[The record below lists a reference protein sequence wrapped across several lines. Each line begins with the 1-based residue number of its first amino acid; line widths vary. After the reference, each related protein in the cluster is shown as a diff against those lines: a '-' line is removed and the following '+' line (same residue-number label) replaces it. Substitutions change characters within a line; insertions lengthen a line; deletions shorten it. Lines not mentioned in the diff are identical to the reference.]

1 MVDPDREGVGG
12 RRDRDRAVD
21 AHFRPLR
28 LVGQRRR
35 LRGEVLRRVLPDL
48 APSPRATVANQIQ
61 LVPGAP
67 ERRARERPLVGVRGG
82 HGASR
87 EARAT
92 TAEPSL
98 PTGGRRTRER
108 CGATVS
114 SGRVR
119 ARVPL
124 GDGRRVSRRCGAA
137 CFLPRHP
144 GFRQLPFLGR
154 PAERHCV
161 EKRKKLFFL
170 TSSLRLALRFG
181 SLSRPPRAALST
193 PPPTSLSRRTR
204 MSRMSRPLRPEPSV
218 LFLFA
223 TCGASRWP
231 ASSAARP
238 TEKRR
243 RRRTRRD
250 VF

>member
-1 MVDPDREGVGG
+1 MRDCACSASVAPV
-12 RRDRDRAVD
+12 RRL
-21 AHFRPLR
+21 FLPRPS
-28 LVGQRRR
+28 RRR
-35 LRGEVLRRVLPDL
+35 
-48 APSPRATVANQIQ
+48 ASST
-61 LVPGAP
+61 
-67 ERRARERPLVGVRGG
+67 RARRGRPNSEATPKRNEKDV
-82 HGASR
+82 ASR
-87 EARAT
+87 EDVAR
-92 TAEPSL
+92 L
-98 PTGGRRTRER
+98 
-108 CGATVS
+108 VF
-114 SGRVR
+114 
-119 ARVPL
+119 
-124 GDGRRVSRRCGAA
+124 
-137 CFLPRHP
+137 CFPRHP

-243 RRRTRRD
+243 RPRTRRD